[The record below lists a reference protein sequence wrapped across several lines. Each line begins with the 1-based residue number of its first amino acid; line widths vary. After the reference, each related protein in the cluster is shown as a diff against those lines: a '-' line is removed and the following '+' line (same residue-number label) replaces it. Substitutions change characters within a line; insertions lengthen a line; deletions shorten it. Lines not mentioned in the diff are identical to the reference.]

1 MAFPRLRYMPTM
13 SPRVNP
19 ISARAKRGNPRRVP
33 RGVTSTDIAVQHTP
47 VIAPTI
53 SVAWRPRLR
62 SGRAWRRRWSPPTER
77 GCDGALGLGC
87 SDGLRRRLHLRGGLS
102 VKPRQAG
109 DDLVAAR
116 QLGSVER
123 LIGRLEQDHSLGA
136 IVRGGRDANRDG
148 EMPGLPRS
156 QRNDGRLRALPNPLR
171 NLHRRVDGLAGQEDC
186 EFLTA
191 VARRDV
197 LVAYA

>member
-19 ISARAKRGNPRRVP
+19 ISARAKRGNPPPRVP

-62 SGRAWRRRWSPPTER
+62 SGRAWQRRWYPPTER
-77 GCDGALGLGC
+77 GCDGALGLGS
-87 SDGLRRRLHLRGGLS
+87 SDGLRRRLRLRGRLS
-102 VKPRQAG
+102 VQTRQAG

-136 IVRGGRDANRDG
+136 IVRGGRD
-148 EMPGLPRS
+148 
-156 QRNDGRLRALPNPLR
+156 
-171 NLHRRVDGLAGQEDC
+171 
-186 EFLTA
+186 
-191 VARRDV
+191 
-197 LVAYA
+197 